1 MFEIRD
7 RYVAARKRNPELNR
21 AMAAIGQIAPA
32 SIERGVD
39 RILEV
44 MRALQLPTG
53 ELELK
58 PMMERMS
65 DAVVDTDAGSLKL
78 SDLQDILRSLARK
91 HDVLDRPVWE
101 VVSDVVEQFDGLT
114 FEESITKWFVLLTVI
129 ARACVGSDEAQ
140 ESPWMDSLAKLPID
154 PSLLTWV
161 RSLGRMKVS
170 AVINLYEEL
179 RHVFNTRLDLVN
191 LYYVTRRTRELVEHL
206 TSKTGGKDAA
216 PLTLRGVLQK
226 AGRLVIT
233 AAKQTDPADKTAGGW
248 AQNMMRTALK
258 SASEKEDK
266 EKEEAAKQEENKAN
280 AAKKKKKRRRK
291 KSRRT
296 GRKDE
301 L

>member
-1 MFEIRD
+1 MDFFGRF
-7 RYVAARKRNPELNR
+7 L
-21 AMAAIGQIAPA
+21 
-32 SIERGVD
+32 
-39 RILEV
+39 
-44 MRALQLPTG
+44 
-53 ELELK
+53 
-58 PMMERMS
+58 
-65 DAVVDTDAGSLKL
+65 
-78 SDLQDILRSLARK
+78 LR
-91 HDVLDRPVWE
+91 E
-101 VVSDVVEQFDGLT
+101 
-114 FEESITKWFVLLTVI
+114 WFVLLTEI

-161 RSLGRMKVS
+161 RGLGRMKFS
-170 AVINLYEEL
+170 AVVNLYEEL

-233 AAKQTDPADKTAGGW
+233 AAKQTDPADKAAGGW